1 MKEPWIGNFPPF
13 RMRGNLYFVGTEPAS
28 THIIDT
34 GEGLI
39 MLDSGYQQS
48 LYLVI
53 HHMHTMGLNPMDLK
67 YILHTH
73 GHIDHFGGTR
83 ALVELTGA
91 KTVIGRADRDY
102 ANGKLDLSYA
112 VELNM
117 EYTETF
123 EPDILLDDGDTLT
136 LGNTTITAMAT
147 PGHTPGAMSYF
158 FDVEEDGEVS
168 RVGLHG
174 GMGINTMCREF
185 LDKYN
190 LSCDCREQFQ
200 KAMDRLAEEH
210 VDIFL
215 GNHMQHND
223 TAGKYRKIMAGDKR
237 ACINPD
243 EWAPYCRWAKQNLL
257 NMIAKENAEV

>member
-53 HHMHTMGLNPMDLK
+53 HHMHTMGPNPMDLK

-190 LSCDCREQFQ
+190 LSYDCREQFQ

>member
-1 MKEPWIGNFPPF
+1 MFERRKIANPWEGKLQPFRIIGNV
-13 RMRGNLYFVGTEPAS
+13 YFVGTFQAS
-28 THIIDT
+28 SHLVDT

-39 MLDSGYQQS
+39 LIDPGYS
-48 LYLVI
+48 NALYLVI
-53 HHMHTMGLNPMDLK
+53 RSIYELGFNPKDIK
-67 YILHTH
+67 YIINTHWHWDHTEA
-73 GHIDHFGGTR
+73 TA
-83 ALVELTGA
+83 ALAELSGA
-91 KTVIGRADRDY
+91 KTLL
-102 ANGKLDLSYA
+102 GKDDLEKARRY
-112 VELNM
+112 
-117 EYTETF
+117 F
-123 EPDILLDDGDTLT
+123 EPDILLKDGDTLT

-190 LSCDCREQFQ
+190 LSYDCREQFQ